1 MKKVIKLTESQLKKM
16 VKDAIKEQQSIDEFY
31 DDYNDNDEDDNY
43 DEFNTIFN
51 TQDDYDGEPY
61 RGDEEGFSNKLRQKH
76 ISKSIE
82 IDPLGIGD
90 ISHYY
95 SKKKEIEVPRDG
107 EGREVKW
114 SPLKSDDLPLNK
126 YLEKKKMGNLD

>member
-1 MKKVIKLTESQLKKM
+1 MKKIIKLTESQLKKM

-82 IDPLGIGD
+82 THPLGIGD